1 MTIKNSNILFLLL
14 ILFLLCCLALYPQVI
29 SDWRSYSFD
38 DGTYSHAYLMPLIIG
53 YLLWQQRTS
62 LQLRVSYTFLLLAT
76 LCGAALAVSLIAQL
90 TSIGRL
96 LFPLYIILLSCSLLK
111 PSKALIVPLALTWFV
126 TPVWGSLIEPLQA
139 IAVFLTRFFMQFTNI
154 PVYVEGNFVQI
165 PQGVFEIAEGCS
177 GLRYFI
183 VSLALSTLLCHLQL
197 RKLHNMVLV
206 ILCAVLGAILVNGI
220 RIVLII
226 LIGYFSGMQSSIV
239 HDHNMFGWFL
249 YIPFIFALFY
259 LVGKLEPHHIE
270 PVPASRQQTLPAAG
284 TAVVLLVMLCLSG
297 ASIRLALQQSPLF
310 DYAALV
316 INTPPAPTNAPQ
328 IISYRQKEQRQLDS
342 AGIPIDYHYYR
353 FNGNNDAER
362 PDYYLNKL
370 VPENWQ
376 VVKREMSSG
385 SRLLWLRNAMGQHA
399 LLRYAYE
406 ANGVRTGSVSTYKLN
421 RLRQAAKL
429 SADSALH
436 WQFVLC
442 QHQHCAQ
449 AQAALQLVAL

>member
-14 ILFLLCCLALYPQVI
+14 LSFLICCLALYPQVI

-53 YLLWQQRTS
+53 YLLWQQRSS
-62 LQLRVSYTFLLLAT
+62 LHLRFSLIFLLLAT
-76 LCGAALAVSLIAQL
+76 LCGIALAISLIAQF

-111 PSKALIVPLALTWFV
+111 PGKALIVPLALTWFI
-126 TPVWGSLIEPLQA
+126 TPVWGGLIEPLQA
-139 IAVFLTRFFMQFTNI
+139 IAVFLTRFFMQFTHI

-197 RKLHNMVLV
+197 RKIRNMLLV
-206 ILCAVLGAILVNGI
+206 TLCAVLGAILVNGI

-226 LIGYFSGMQSSIV
+226 LIGYFSDMQSSIV

-249 YIPFIFALFY
+249 YIPFIVGLFY
-259 LVGKLEPHHIE
+259 LVGKLEPLHTE
-270 PVPASRQQTLPAAG
+270 TLPASRQQTLPITG
-284 TAVVLLVMLCLSG
+284 PVAVMLVMLGLSG
-297 ASIRLALQQSPLF
+297 ASIRFALQQSPLF
-310 DYAALV
+310 DYAALSV
-316 INTPPAPTNAPQ
+316 TAPPAQTNAPQ
-328 IISYRQKEQRQLDS
+328 IVAFRHKELQQLAVADMQ
-342 AGIPIDYHYYR
+342 IDYHYYR
-353 FNGNNDAER
+353 FSGDSDAER

-370 VPENWQ
+370 VPENWRI
-376 VVKREMSSG
+376 VKQEMMPA
-385 SRLLWLRNAMGQHA
+385 SRLLWLRNAMGQYA
-399 LLRYAYE
+399 LLRYAYD
-406 ANGVRTGSVSTYKLN
+406 ANGVKTGSLRSYKLN
-421 RLRQAAKL
+421 RLRQAAQL

-449 AQAALQLVAL
+449 AQAALQQSEW